1 MTYLIIAL
9 TAIVSYLIG
18 SVNFSILLSKMLSGK
33 DIRESGSGNA
43 GATNMLRT
51 YGKKMGVITLLLDVL
66 KGIVVILLSRL
77 VKNIAGTDEIYPVIS
92 YIAGVCVI
100 LGHNFPLYFGFKG
113 GKGVATS
120 LGVVLMLDWKVGLIV
135 AVVAIAVMAVT
146 RYVSLGSI
154 LGGAMYIV
162 IEIVKMIVTKSVDV
176 IQLVCVIFF
185 ISCNLEGKCC
195 CFACVLLGGCGNGN
209 LTGIDAGHFTVCIHF
224 GNLVIRGF
232 PGDGC
237 ICIGRIRSDGKLNRG
252 SFLTAVCTGYFN
264 AL

>member
-51 YGKKMGVITLLLDVL
+51 YGKKMGIITLLLDVL

-77 VKNIAGTDEIYPVIS
+77 VKNIAGIQGTQNIDIKKR
-92 YIAGVCVI
+92 CV
-100 LGHNFPLYFGFKG
+100 LVMCADN
-113 GKGVATS
+113 
-120 LGVVLMLDWKVGLIV
+120 GVVLMLDWKVGLIV

-162 IEIVKMIVTKSVDV
+162 IEIVKMIVTKNVDAM
-176 IQLVCVIFF
+176 QLVCVVI
-185 ISCNLEGKCC
+185 IGG
-195 CFACVLLGGCGNGN
+195 LLIARHHANIKRLLSGTEN
-209 LTGIDAGHFTVCIHF
+209 
-224 GNLVIRGF
+224 
-232 PGDGC
+232 
-237 ICIGRIRSDGKLNRG
+237 KLG
-252 SFLTAVCTGYFN
+252 AKKGEVK
-264 AL
+264 

>member
-51 YGKKMGVITLLLDVL
+51 YGKKMGIITLLLDVL

-100 LGHNFPLYFGFKG
+100 LGHNFPTFQSSINTTPSE
-113 GKGVATS
+113 VATP
-120 LGVVLMLDWKVGLIV
+120 LPPIKFIV
-135 AVVAIAVMAVT
+135 
-146 RYVSLGSI
+146 R
-154 LGGAMYIV
+154 
-162 IEIVKMIVTKSVDV
+162 EKNEKKM
-176 IQLVCVIFF
+176 
-185 ISCNLEGKCC
+185 
-195 CFACVLLGGCGNGN
+195 
-209 LTGIDAGHFTVCIHF
+209 
-224 GNLVIRGF
+224 
-232 PGDGC
+232 
-237 ICIGRIRSDGKLNRG
+237 
-252 SFLTAVCTGYFN
+252 
-264 AL
+264 